1 MASYDTNENGL
12 LDVIRISEMAG
23 GSCLGAQRNLS
34 YLKMLKNPEF
44 RLFAGAGCLHDAD
57 GQ

>member
-23 GSCLGAQRNLS
+23 GSCLGAQRKLLYINVKES
-34 YLKMLKNPEF
+34 
-44 RLFAGAGCLHDAD
+44 
-57 GQ
+57 